1 MVYSAPPFGDIWK
14 DGIFNVPTGIV
25 DRFLKLASEYQIKA
39 LLLVL
44 RNGGRASSSDIAAKL
59 GIPCADAEEIM
70 SFWLEEGVLVS
81 EEAGETQAPKKEA
94 PKKAESAPEP
104 EKPKTAAV
112 PVSEKKEPLPA
123 PRLTSKDIVTLC
135 RENKKLDMLL
145 SEAQVVLGRTI
156 SSAEQEMLVNMT
168 IYYGLT
174 AEVILMLLGYYRSEK
189 EKGRS
194 ISIAYINKMANSWA
208 EDGVRTIADAD
219 EKLLYLASTDKSW
232 DEIMAMTGIRHRSP
246 TMKQREMVSGWKND
260 FSDEMIMLASDIM
273 KENADKPS
281 LKYMDSVL
289 RRWKKEGITTPSQV
303 QKQQEDFRS
312 HKKSE
317 KKGKLHG
324 EPSYDMNKIISDT
337 MNNTDIKF

>member
-1 MVYSAPPFGDIWK
+1 MLYSAPPFGDIWN

-25 DRFLKLASEYQIKA
+25 DRYLKLASEYQIKA

-44 RNGGRASSSDIAAKL
+44 RNGGKATSSEIAAKL

-81 EEAGETQAPKKEA
+81 DAEGEQPA
-94 PKKAESAPEP
+94 PKKAETVKNESAPAP
-104 EKPKTAAV
+104 EKPTPTA
-112 PVSEKKEPLPA
+112 PVLEKKEPLPA
-123 PRLTSKDIVTLC
+123 PRLTPKDVVALC

-156 SSAEQEMLVNMT
+156 SFAEQEMLVNMT

-208 EDGVRTIADAD
+208 EDGVQTIADAD
-219 EKLLYLASTDKSW
+219 EKLLYLASTDKTW
-232 DEIMAMTGIRHRSP
+232 DEVIAMTGIRHRSP
-246 TMKQREMVSGWKND
+246 TMKQREMVAGWKND

-289 RRWKKEGITTPSQV
+289 RRWKKEGVTTPAQA
-303 QKQQEDFRS
+303 QKQQENFNSR
-312 HKKSE
+312 KKSE
-317 KKGKLHG
+317 KGGKLHG
-324 EPSYDMNKIISDT
+324 EPSYDMNKIINDT